1 MLSAEPS
8 SVPALLLNNRSRP
21 SVSIVISSYN
31 AAEFLPQAL
40 ASLKK
45 LSYRQFEVIVVDAG
59 STDRSV
65 ELVRGQYPW
74 VRLVALPARVGIGAA
89 LNIGARQAT
98 GEILVLGYNTD
109 EIAQTDWLTHAVA
122 ALQLS
127 PHRSIVG
134 TTRLLHGT
142 EDLVDECGVTFYAFG
157 ISTKRFHG
165 RRLQD
170 CPNEKLQRVDSVGLM
185 VMERGTYEE
194 LGPLEESF
202 FVYGEDTEYCLRL
215 KQIGGHIF
223 VTPQSLTWHESG
235 VVISKGRTA
244 QQYYLRRSMLAVVL
258 IHFPLL
264 LLPVAAL
271 GLGSLVFVDF
281 AMTISLF
288 ARFAAR
294 FRFPMFQRRRSLGE
308 FAATLRGYGWNIAHL
323 PELVRTRRKW
333 RDMARRL
340 SEEGDRGSG
349 IG

>member
-1 MLSAEPS
+1 M
-8 SVPALLLNNRSRP
+8 PALLLNNRSRP